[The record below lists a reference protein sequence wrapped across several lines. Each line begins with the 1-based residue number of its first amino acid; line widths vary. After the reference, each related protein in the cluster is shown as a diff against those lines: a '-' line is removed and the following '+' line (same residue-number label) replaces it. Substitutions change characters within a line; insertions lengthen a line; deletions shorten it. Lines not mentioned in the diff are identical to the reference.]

1 MSLADD
7 VRNDRI
13 AWLTKA
19 VRGLLKMEFDGK
31 TFGVAA
37 YEQMAVGKEDAALR
51 AREASIAS
59 AVAAVD
65 SFMNEPSNEE
75 AMKKL
80 EKMFPPEPGDKT

>member
-1 MSLADD
+1 MSNADD

-19 VRGLLKMEFDGK
+19 VRGLLKMEFDGQ

-37 YEQMAVGKEDAALR
+37 YDQMAVGKEDAALR
-51 AREASIAS
+51 VREEAIAR

-75 AMKKL
+75 ALKKL
-80 EKMFPPEPGDKT
+80 DKMFPPEPEDKA

>member
-1 MSLADD
+1 MSMADD

-19 VRGLLKMEFDGK
+19 VRGLLKIEFPGD
-31 TFGVAA
+31 A
-37 YEQMAVGKEDAALR
+37 YHQMDVGRQDAALR
-51 AREASIAS
+51 VREESIAR
-59 AVAAVD
+59 AAAAVD

-80 EKMFPPEPGDKT
+80 EKMFPPKEKE

>member
-1 MSLADD
+1 MSMADD

-19 VRGLLKMEFDGK
+19 VRGLLKMEFDGE
-31 TFGVAA
+31 TPGLAP
-37 YEQMAVGKEDAALR
+37 YSEMAVGKEDAALR
-51 AREASIAS
+51 VREEAIAR

-75 AMKKL
+75 AVKKL
-80 EKMFPPEPGDKT
+80 EKMFPPAPEDKA